1 MRNHPCQLSPTARA
15 TSSKSLVMPLGSANS
30 PNGYKRPSRKMLAD
44 ECNTGQKPTK
54 RVLSDSTRFGAI
66 LGLAWGSF
74 GTGWEPSWSRVG
86 CIRRALRAALGHLA
100 GSLDVRGAP
109 PRRSNNECYPMALD
123 LGPSWDRL
131 GAVSGPGGSR
141 PVGFCWLLLRSAGC
155 SSKHY
160 VAISSKSVIVTG

>member
-86 CIRRALRAALGHLA
+86 CICRALRAALGHLA

-109 PRRSNNECYPMALD
+109 PGVVITSAIRWHSIWGHLGTG
-123 LGPSWDRL
+123 LGPSQGRVGAGLL
-131 GAVSGPGGSR
+131 GSAGFCCGLLGVAVS
-141 PVGFCWLLLRSAGC
+141 
-155 SSKHY
+155 
-160 VAISSKSVIVTG
+160 TM